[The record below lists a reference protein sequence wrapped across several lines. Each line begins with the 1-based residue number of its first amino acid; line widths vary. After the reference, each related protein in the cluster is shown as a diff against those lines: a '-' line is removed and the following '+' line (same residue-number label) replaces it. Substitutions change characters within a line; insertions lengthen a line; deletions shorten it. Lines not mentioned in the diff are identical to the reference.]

1 MCIFTAIFEPTSI
14 PITLFGIIFFCAGYF
29 VTMSDNGVVLF
40 LFSHGLVGFCV
51 MNGYSFVK
59 IVSNPVI
66 TDNPTKIFI
75 LLGLAVV
82 LELVSLTYGA
92 IYSSSKELKMNPV
105 NKFALA
111 ALSTIIIQTL
121 AILINL

>member
-1 MCIFTAIFEPTSI
+1 
-14 PITLFGIIFFCAGYF
+14 
-29 VTMSDNGVVLF
+29 
-40 LFSHGLVGFCV
+40 
-51 MNGYSFVK
+51 MNRYSFVK

-82 LELVSLTYGA
+82 LELASLTYGA
-92 IYSSSKELKMNPV
+92 IHSSSKELKMNPV
-105 NKFALA
+105 NKCIPFALA